1 MSVYL
6 RSQKNSAGRVA
17 RCGKYWISFPDHQG
31 IRRRMPALT
40 DRRQSEALER
50 QIKSL
55 AAARVGGDSA
65 TPEQERFIAG
75 LPKAMVKKLVRW
87 DILPGAKLE
96 AGRPLAEHVAEY
108 IVALRAK
115 GRNRVYCDNTRR
127 FLDRMVNECGW
138 KKLTDLTPE
147 SIINWRDS
155 LQPIIQNR
163 KSDGSDGVPPDSRN
177 ADSAAASARTKNEY
191 LSAAQTFG
199 NWLVKQG
206 RMTRNPLAN
215 IGRVEQRGREVY
227 IRRAMTDDEII
238 RLLDAA
244 SVYRIVYLTA
254 LTTGLRRGEL
264 AKLRWTDIHLE
275 AARPFINVRAGISKN
290 HKMATMFLRQDV
302 ADGLRAI
309 ARTDTSRVF
318 NMPDG
323 KRFKSHLQAAGIP
336 AKDKAGRVVDFHALR
351 HTFITSLSKA
361 GVKPRDVM
369 ELARHSQID
378 LTMRVYTD
386 AGMLGTAEAVNSL
399 PAWTMKPSKDIP
411 QQVMATGTDPL
422 PLSDM
427 VEPALKKRDA
437 KRDAEGGKGRILP
450 DLAGQP
456 DISGHPAQ
464 DRENLVFTRVFH
476 IAGERSRTSTCV
488 NRLEPESSA
497 SANSATPAD
506 GRIY

>member
-1 MSVYL
+1 MSAYL
-6 RSQKNSAGRVA
+6 RGQRGQG
-17 RCGKYWISFPDHQG
+17 GKYWISFTDHQG

-50 QIKSL
+50 QIESL

-75 LPKAMVKKLVRW
+75 LPKAMIKKLVRW

-96 AGRPLAEHVAEY
+96 AARPLADQLGEY
-108 IVALRAK
+108 IAALRAK

-138 KKLTDLTPE
+138 KKLTDLTPD
-147 SIINWRDS
+147 SIINWLDS
-155 LQPIIQNR
+155 LQLITQNR
-163 KSDGSDGVPPDSRN
+163 KPDASDGVPPDKTD
-177 ADSAAASARTKNEY
+177 ACGGAASARTKNEY
-191 LSAAQTFG
+191 LSAAQIFA

-227 IRRAMTDDEII
+227 IRRAMADDEII
-238 RLLDAA
+238 RLLDVAGD
-244 SVYRIVYLTA
+244 YRIVYLTA

-264 AKLRWTDIHLE
+264 AKLLWTDIHLE
-275 AARPFINVRAGISKN
+275 AAHPFINVRAGISKN
-290 HKMATMFLRQDV
+290 RKTAIIFLRQDV

-309 ARTDTSRVF
+309 ALTDAAHVF
-318 NMPDG
+318 DMPSG
-323 KRFKSHLQAAGIP
+323 KRFKSHLQAAGIA

-361 GVKPRDVM
+361 GVSPRVAM

-386 AGMLGTAEAVNSL
+386 AGMLGTADAVNCL
-399 PAWTMKPSKDIP
+399 PSWQSRRADASSQTAS
-411 QQVMATGTDPL
+411 ATGTDPL
-422 PLSDM
+422 PLGAGPES
-427 VEPALKKRDA
+427 AKTKRDA
-437 KRDAEGGKGRILP
+437 KRDAEGRQSHILP
-450 DLAGQP
+450 DLAGQSN
-456 DISGHPAQ
+456 ISDHPAK
-464 DRENLVFTRVFH
+464 DRENPVFMRVLH